1 MHRGVAGDGRRTQL
15 GACTIGVDILCN
27 GGTQLAETATLKV
40 GDEAPDF
47 ELPMSPTGEKFR
59 LSDYRGKNAV
69 VINFVP
75 AAFSPV
81 CSNQLPVIEQKRKE
95 FETQGAIPV
104 VISCDNAWSLAAWK
118 KELAINFPVL
128 SDFNPHGE
136 VARKYG
142 VLIEGRGIANRVVIV
157 VDKEGKVAWIQPT
170 EKITDIPDYDPVVAC
185 AKG

>member
-1 MHRGVAGDGRRTQL
+1 M
-15 GACTIGVDILCN
+15 
-27 GGTQLAETATLKV
+27 AETATLKV

-47 ELPMSPTGEKFR
+47 ELPASPTGEKFR
-59 LSDYRGKNAV
+59 LSDYRGKQAV

-81 CSNQLPVIEQKRKE
+81 CSNQLPLIEQKRKE
-95 FETQGAIPV
+95 FEAQDALPV
-104 VISCDNAWSLAAWK
+104 VISCDGPWALAAWK
-118 KELAINFPVL
+118 QQLGVDYPVL

-136 VARKYG
+136 TARKYG

-157 VDKEGKVAWIQPT
+157 VGKDGRVAWIQPT

-185 AKG
+185 SKA